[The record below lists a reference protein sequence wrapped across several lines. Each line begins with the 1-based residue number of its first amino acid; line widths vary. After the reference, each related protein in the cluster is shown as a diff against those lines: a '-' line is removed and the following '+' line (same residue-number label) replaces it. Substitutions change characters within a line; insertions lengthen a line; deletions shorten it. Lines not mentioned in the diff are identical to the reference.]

1 MSFLFTKKQSVQALA
16 ELLEDGRAKAEQEM
30 HKLKYKNY
38 RGAEPTLEI
47 TVRVQPE
54 GEPPFESKMKAGLS
68 HAYLLKTGVKVQ
80 VQYNPGKQQQVTL
93 DDDIQAILQRNPQLI
108 KKE

>member
-1 MSFLFTKKQSVQALA
+1 MSFLSIKKQSVQALA

-30 HKLKYKNY
+30 HKFKYKNY
-38 RGAEPTLEI
+38 RGAKPTLEI

-80 VQYNPGKQQQVTL
+80 VKYNPGKQQVTL